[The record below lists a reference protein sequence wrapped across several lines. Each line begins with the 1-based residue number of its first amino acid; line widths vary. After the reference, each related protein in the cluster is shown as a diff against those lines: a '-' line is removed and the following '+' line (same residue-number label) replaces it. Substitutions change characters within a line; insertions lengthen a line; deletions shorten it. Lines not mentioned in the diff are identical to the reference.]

1 MMRHR
6 SSRQVN
12 RGRLRNKWKR
22 KIRKISEINAKLESM
37 KKETDVANILVRD
50 MKKKSEEIKWKKKGK
65 FKRLQGKCYI
75 QTTDQ
80 GDARYSKLV
89 FFGKRKDKM
98 ELKACSKI

>member
-50 MKKKSEEIKWKKKGK
+50 MKKKSEEIKRQALGGTQGSSQPAGGMANPQA
-65 FKRLQGKCYI
+65 RPREHSQASVSLQ
-75 QTTDQ
+75 
-80 GDARYSKLV
+80 V
-89 FFGKRKDKM
+89 
-98 ELKACSKI
+98 

>member
-1 MMRHR
+1 
-6 SSRQVN
+6 
-12 RGRLRNKWKR
+12 
-22 KIRKISEINAKLESM
+22 M

-89 FFGKRKDKM
+89 FLGKRKDEM